1 MAERS
6 ISLTDG
12 SDRLGWKRR
21 VLWPALILLVAF
33 VISRVEQRRA
43 QTDIPELEAFIR
55 QICAQVVV
63 GDDAA
68 LSSHTSDPLIAE
80 SIVAAV
86 RGSPLMDPG
95 AIDRL
100 AISISFGD
108 HLTYGNGAATHHAL
122 LGLDGRDILG
132 LRLVRGS
139 GQDVRIMGMWRP

>member
-1 MAERS
+1 MAEQS

-33 VISRVEQRRA
+33 VFWRVEQRRA

-55 QICAQVVV
+55 QTCAQVVV

-68 LSSHTSDPLIAE
+68 LASRASDPLIAE

-86 RGSPLMDPG
+86 RDSPLMDPG
-95 AIDRL
+95 AINRL
-100 AISISFGD
+100 SISVSPGE
-108 HLTYGNGAATHHAL
+108 HLIYGHGTATHHAL
-122 LGLDGRDILG
+122 LGLDGRDLLG
-132 LRLVRGS
+132 LRLIRGS
-139 GQDVRIMGMWRP
+139 RHDIRIIGMWRP